1 LVMRAVIVTE
11 DGVDDIE
18 ALYAYYRLKEEG
30 FKVLVAA
37 ARKYGKYLVISER
50 GEPVPERRV
59 LQTKHGIGLSV
70 DITFSE
76 ALEMDWDALILPG
89 GRGPDRARR
98 YREAVELVK
107 KLVNAGVPTAAI
119 CHGPQLLISA
129 GVLRGRKVTGYWG
142 IRDDLVNAGALY
154 VDEDVVVDGNLVTA
168 RHTLYVA
175 EWMREFV
182 KLLRSKGV

>member
-1 LVMRAVIVTE
+1 MTKRAVIVTE
-11 DGVDDIE
+11 DGVDDLE
-18 ALYAYYRLKEEG
+18 ALYAYYRLREEG
-30 FKVLVAA
+30 YEVLVAA
-37 ARKYGKYLVISER
+37 ARKYGKYLTFSES

-59 LQTKHGIGLSV
+59 LVTKHGIGLAV
-70 DITFSE
+70 DVTFSE
-76 ALEMDWDALILPG
+76 ALEIEWDALILPG

-107 KLVNAGVPTAAI
+107 KLVTSGVPTAAI

-129 GVLRGRKVTGYWG
+129 GVLKGRRVTGYWG
-142 IRDDLVNAGALY
+142 IRDDLVNAGAMY

-168 RHTLYVA
+168 RHTTFVA

-182 KLLRSKGV
+182 RVLRKV

>member
-1 LVMRAVIVTE
+1 MTKQAVIVTE
-11 DGVDDIE
+11 DGVDDLE

-30 FKVLVAA
+30 YEVLVAA
-37 ARKYGKYLVISER
+37 STKYGKYLTFSES

-59 LQTKHGIGLSV
+59 LVTKHGIGLAIDV
-70 DITFSE
+70 TFSE
-76 ALEMDWDALILPG
+76 ALEMEWDALILPG

-107 KLVNAGVPTAAI
+107 RLITSGVPTAAI

-129 GVLRGRKVTGYWG
+129 GVLKGRRVTGYWG
-142 IRDDLVNAGALY
+142 IRDDLVNAGAVY

-168 RHTLYVA
+168 RHTTFVA
-175 EWMREFV
+175 EWMREFIRV
-182 KLLRSKGV
+182 LRRI